1 MAVSGARVS
10 APMARAAI
18 PRHPKAVAASAP
30 VVGASVSKR
39 MKNGRVS
46 AVRGMRMHL
55 PASGRGR
62 KEVASGSKARG
73 SVAFPVAV
81 MPRRGSAIPPGA
93 SARGRLV
100 MTTGAPRARRV
111 AVGSLAIVT
120 SASALRVM
128 TSAAARRRAKA
139 VAGSTRKKVGVA
151 RRMSRTA
158 IAGNGKSAPAAPPR
172 KVVAVSVVTSVPAVL
187 RVRKAAARLGRLQGA
202 AVKKAVAASEAMSA
216 PAALGVRKAVA
227 RLESTRGVAAATAKK
242 AVAVPV
248 ATSAP
253 VVRRARTA
261 VVRSVIRQD
270 ATVANVR
277 MVAAASVASVVRVS
291 NVSSALAVLTAL
303 LRSRNAGPG
312 RDRRPGMNARRTSLS
327 PSGSRRPSRLP
338 NPPLPPSR
346 RARWCDVRKAKPK
359 ACACPRSWLSVASA
373 PAARRTS

>member
-1 MAVSGARVS
+1 MAVRGARVS
-10 APMARAAI
+10 APMVLAAI
-18 PRHPKAVAASAP
+18 PRRPKAGAASAP
-30 VVGASVSKR
+30 VLGASVSKR
-39 MKNGRVS
+39 MKNGRVLV
-46 AVRGMRMHL
+46 VRGMRIL
-55 PASGRGR
+55 PPASGRGR
-62 KEVASGSKARG
+62 TEAVSGSRVRG
-73 SVAFPVAV
+73 SAASPVAM

-93 SARGRLV
+93 SVRGRLV

-158 IAGNGKSAPAAPPR
+158 IAGDGKSAPAAPPR

-187 RVRKAAARLGRLQGA
+187 RVRKAAAHLGRLQGA

-270 ATVANVR
+270 ATVANV
-277 MVAAASVASVVRVS
+277 
-291 NVSSALAVLTAL
+291 SSALAVLSAL

-373 PAARRTS
+373 PAARQTS